1 MANERKGRL
10 AFSHQLKLQ
19 QACVVQWRQISL
31 AGRVTKETL
40 MKLLPIAA
48 VVAALSVAPVAL
60 AQQATTPTP
69 TNKADCENAKM
80 KWDAKGGKDAKGA
93 CVAASAAAPAPA
105 KSGEAP
111 KK

>member
-1 MANERKGRL
+1 
-10 AFSHQLKLQ
+10 
-19 QACVVQWRQISL
+19 
-31 AGRVTKETL
+31 

-48 VVAALSVAPVAL
+48 VVAAFAFAPVAF

-69 TNKADCENAKM
+69 TNKVDCEKAKM

-93 CVAASAAAPAPA
+93 CVAAPAAAKPADPV
-105 KSGEAP
+105 

>member
-1 MANERKGRL
+1 
-10 AFSHQLKLQ
+10 
-19 QACVVQWRQISL
+19 
-31 AGRVTKETL
+31 
-40 MKLLPIAA
+40 MKLLSIAA

-69 TNKADCENAKM
+69 TNKADCEKAKM
-80 KWDAKGGKDAKGA
+80 KWDEKGGKDAKGA
-93 CVAASAAAPAPA
+93 CVAAPAPA